1 MTDFALRKRKF
12 WTCVGAEFLA
22 TTIFVFA
29 VSSSTLSVQGDAT
42 VVVLHVSLTAGLTV
56 ATLVMATGHLTGGLI
71 NPALTTALMA
81 TKKISVLEGVFYIVA
96 QFLGAI
102 LGAALLYG
110 LTPGKMRGVLGAT
123 TISSDL
129 SASQAFGL
137 ELLLTF
143 VLVFTIFAA
152 TDPGREF
159 RGYDIPLSIGV
170 CVFICHMCGIPLT
183 GCSMNPARSLGP
195 ALIRNFWKDHWVYWV
210 GPVPGGI
217 IAAFLYEYVFSTRS
231 AGVSPA

>member
-29 VSSSTLSVQGDAT
+29 VSSSTLTVQGDAT

-96 QFLGAI
+96 QFLGGRYTDDYYKFSRLSVI
-102 LGAALLYG
+102 RTFKENWKRFELW
-110 LTPGKMRGVLGAT
+110 GVNEWGPYIRKT
-123 TISSDL
+123 S
-129 SASQAFGL
+129 
-137 ELLLTF
+137 
-143 VLVFTIFAA
+143 
-152 TDPGREF
+152 
-159 RGYDIPLSIGV
+159 
-170 CVFICHMCGIPLT
+170 VFIIILLKQYMFVSK
-183 GCSMNPARSLGP
+183 CSVL
-195 ALIRNFWKDHWVYWV
+195 
-210 GPVPGGI
+210 
-217 IAAFLYEYVFSTRS
+217 
-231 AGVSPA
+231 